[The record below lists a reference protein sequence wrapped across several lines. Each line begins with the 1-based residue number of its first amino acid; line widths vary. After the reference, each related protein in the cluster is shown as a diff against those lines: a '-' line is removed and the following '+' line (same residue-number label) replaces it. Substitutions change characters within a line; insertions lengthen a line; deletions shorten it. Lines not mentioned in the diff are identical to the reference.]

1 MDKEDKRKM
10 EEYKDN
16 PMSNFSDS
24 VNQSKAGDLRQLNK
38 ISLVIRLIIL
48 IIAVGILFFIYF
60 MSNRPMNMNTVLDE
74 PNFIGRVEE
83 VSEQSILVR
92 VNEDEEEI
100 RSSDLISVSLDVE
113 IKDSLSDYSVGHI
126 VQVYYDGSIAE
137 SYPAQV
143 NNVYAIVIVDKE

>member
-24 VNQSKAGDLRQLNK
+24 VNQSKVGDLRQLNK